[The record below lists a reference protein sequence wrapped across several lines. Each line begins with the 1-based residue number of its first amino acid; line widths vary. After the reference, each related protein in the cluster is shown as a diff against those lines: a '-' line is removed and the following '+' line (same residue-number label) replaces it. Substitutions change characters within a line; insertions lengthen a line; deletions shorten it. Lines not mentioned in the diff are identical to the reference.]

1 MKSNAKIKEELPYAL
16 IALASGLFFGL
27 SAPGWEQWYITWF
40 AMTPLLLLALRSPE
54 PYQAAIRGFLFGT
67 AYNIMYFAWTH
78 DVQDAFWI
86 GSLSN
91 FPMLV
96 KYSTWIVVSIWQ
108 GFFVAV
114 FACIIR
120 ALPLKVGWLPAK
132 SGKQWLFPSYVA
144 IPLLWCLVVEKLGNM
159 TSLLGVPWS
168 MIQYSQYKQLAILQC
183 ASVIGGIGLAA
194 LIVLA
199 NLILST
205 VLNSLK
211 PMRFGNWQTDS
222 LFSDDKPRLAIE
234 AVLAVMLLV
243 AIPINGLFAL
253 EKEQSCRGR
262 QHLSRV
268 TAGQLRLSEK
278 KLQKVSP
285 EEVEQRFLKLSYMS
299 GPGLLIFPEWMF
311 ATNLTEG
318 GFFTKLGATA
328 LRNRQSWV
336 AGVLDSKTNAETYHA
351 IVGVRED
358 GKQLSDIYHKNY
370 LVPFCEYIPGW
381 TRDSVIG
388 QLLFFSESINPTPPG
403 ETTVVMDLGKHKV
416 GALMSFE
423 NLLPELS
430 AKNARNGA
438 NILANCTNTTWFENS
453 MLSNQ
458 MVSFS
463 VMRAVENHR
472 SVVLSTTLGKSTIIN
487 PTGRIVAQA
496 ERKEQTT
503 VSAEVP
509 LETEMTIF
517 SRWCY

>member
-1 MKSNAKIKEELPYAL
+1 MNCYSKLQDELPYAL
-16 IALASGLFFGL
+16 TALVSGLAFGL
-27 SAPGWEQWYITWF
+27 SAPGWDQWYIAWF
-40 AMTPLLLLALRSPE
+40 AMAPLLVVALRSAE
-54 PYQAAIRGFLFGT
+54 PSQAAFRGFLFGT

-78 DVQDAFWI
+78 DVHDAFWI

-91 FPMLV
+91 FPLLV
-96 KYSTWIVVSIWQ
+96 KYSTWIVLSIWQ
-108 GFFVAV
+108 GLLVAI

-120 ALPLKVGWLPAK
+120 ALPLNNGWLPSK
-132 SGKQWLFPSYVA
+132 VEQRWHFPSFICV
-144 IPLLWCLVVEKLGNM
+144 PLVWCLVVEKLGNM

-199 NLILST
+199 NLILAV
-205 VLNSLK
+205 VLNNLK
-211 PMRFGNWQTDS
+211 PLQFGNWHTLSLHDS
-222 LFSDDKPRLAIE
+222 SKSKLRVETLL
-234 AVLAVMLLV
+234 AVLVVIAV
-243 AIPINGLFAL
+243 PIAGSFAL
-253 EKEQSCRGR
+253 QKNKDLNASAN
-262 QHLSRV
+262 LSRV

-278 KLQKVSP
+278 KHLKVSP
-285 EEVEQRFLKLSYMS
+285 EEVEQRYLKLSSMS
-299 GPGLLIFPEWMF
+299 GPGLLVFPEWMF
-311 ATNLTEG
+311 ATNLSDG
-318 GFFTKLGATA
+318 SLFTKLGETA
-328 LRNRQSWV
+328 HKNKQSWV

-358 GKQLSDIYHKNY
+358 GTQVPEIYHKNY

-403 ETTVVMDLGKHKV
+403 ESTIVLDLGKHKV
-416 GALMSFE
+416 GAVMSFE
-423 NLLPELS
+423 NLMPELS
-430 AKNARNGA
+430 AKNSRNGA

-472 SVVLSTTLGKSTIIN
+472 SVVLSTTLGKSTIID

-503 VSAEVP
+503 VSALVP
-509 LETEMTIF
+509 LETDVTIF
-517 SRWCY
+517 SRWCF